1 MILDKKTMRF
11 IRKYKSKY
19 IGSIIMIALS
29 CMMFIGFNI
38 ASPNINTSIDNFRK
52 DTLTENVNF
61 SVSQQLS
68 EDDIKDLEK
77 QFSCQIESRSK
88 IEYTFDGD
96 TIEIYTPTT
105 KVDKYQVIDGDNIKN
120 EYDILLDKNYAKANN
135 CNIGDTIDI
144 KNNKNPST

>member
-52 DTLTENVNF
+52 DTLSENVNF
-61 SVSQQLS
+61 SV
-68 EDDIKDLEK
+68 ENFDA
-77 QFSCQIESRSK
+77 FSTPASPHKWKEFIINIEQIE
-88 IEYTFDGD
+88 
-96 TIEIYTPTT
+96 
-105 KVDKYQVIDGDNIKN
+105 
-120 EYDILLDKNYAKANN
+120 
-135 CNIGDTIDI
+135 
-144 KNNKNPST
+144 